1 MKTLTK
7 IIVALAALFTS
18 ATFVSC
24 KNVIIT
30 VDKLP
35 SAAQSFIKE
44 HFPGSTVSYVK
55 KDSEFAKS
63 TYEVVFQDGTEVE
76 FDAKGQWDNVD
87 CRKAAV
93 PAALVPAAIAEYVQ
107 NNFPGQVIVKIDKE
121 RYGFEIELLN
131 DLELKFDK
139 NGKMIRVDD

>member
-7 IIVALAALFTS
+7 IIVAIAALFAS

-35 SAAQSFIKE
+35 SAAQSFIQE
-44 HFPGSTVSYVK
+44 HFSGNAVSYVK
-55 KDSEFAKS
+55 KDSEFARS

-76 FDAKGQWDNVD
+76 FDAKGQWDNID
-87 CRKAAV
+87 CRRTAV
-93 PAALVPAAIAEYVQ
+93 PAALIPAAIAEYVQ
-107 NNFPGQVIVKIDKE
+107 NSFPGQIIVKIDKE
-121 RYGFEIELLN
+121 RFGFEIELLN

-139 NGKMIRVDD
+139 TGKMIRVDD